1 MISLR
6 SKFKTWKQE
15 FVSDRFGFVLKC
27 LAILFAFANMITL
40 PAFTFRSGFSNIS
53 IILSALFV
61 VFAALYIFF
70 RGHFRLCWLI
80 VPYIVFVIYCVLSY
94 LFTRYSFSSLRTICL
109 VYGLMFFVFEF
120 SVNIKKPKLMMEF
133 FLWSTVVLAA
143 LIFIDNYQDI
153 LSLKTGRIGEKY
165 GNLNQIGWIF
175 SVSFFFCLYRVFF
188 MRERRVISFM
198 IAIVDLIFAGFTGSK
213 GALLLIVTS
222 ALVLLFF
229 FFKGKKKLYFLVACV
244 IFICGIALILQIP
257 SFDELRTRIYRMII
271 SLLSGGTNGDISTN
285 QRFAM
290 FEEGFFLFAKSPIF
304 GNGLASFSVISN
316 QTVYSHANLSEML
329 CNFGVIGLSI
339 WASPFFYNS
348 FLERRNKKLPICLMY
363 SIAIILPSMF
373 FTILYSAKFFAV
385 TAAIIFSFGVDEESD
400 SSVVKLQLWRKPS
413 IDVFLS
419 PNSVFKKVDKEKN
432 VSERAVGADND

>member
-1 MISLR
+1 MISLP
-6 SKFKTWKQE
+6 SKFKVWKEE

-27 LAILFAFANMITL
+27 LAIVFCFLNMITL
-40 PAFTFRSGFSNIS
+40 PAFTFRSGFNNIS
-53 IILSALFV
+53 ILLSSLFV

-70 RGHFRLCWLI
+70 RGQFRFCWLI
-80 VPYIVFVIYCVLSY
+80 VPYIVFVIYCALSY

-109 VYGLMFFVFEF
+109 IYGLMFFTFEF
-120 SVNIKKPKLMMEF
+120 SINLKNPKLMMVF
-133 FLWSTVVLAA
+133 FLWSTVALAG

-153 LSLKTGRIGEKY
+153 LSLSTDRIGDKF

-175 SVSFFFCLYRVFF
+175 ALGFFFCFYRIFF
-188 MRERRVISFM
+188 LRERYVMSAL
-198 IAIVDLIFAGFTGSK
+198 IALVDLAFAALTGSR
-213 GALLLIVTS
+213 GALLLIATS
-222 ALVLLFF
+222 TFVLLFF
-229 FFKGKKKLYFLVACV
+229 FFKGKKKLYLLLTCV
-244 IFICGIALILQIP
+244 VLALGIFLILQIP
-257 SFDELRTRIYRMII
+257 SFSELRTRIYRMLI
-271 SLLSGGTNGDISTN
+271 SLLSGGTSGDTSSN

-290 FEEGFFLFAKSPIF
+290 VEEGLFLFAKSPIF

-419 PNSVFKKVDKEKN
+419 PNSVFKKADKEKN